1 MILRQ
6 RNAGQNT
13 QIRKNR
19 WRLAGLAELFV
30 LIFILILMPVK
41 GWAAAEMPDM
51 AMNGQSSITV
61 TLRDKQTDKPI
72 PGGTLELIQVASVKV
87 DNGFVF
93 VPTEAFAGEDFTF
106 DLSEGADLSAPSLAE
121 DINTYAE
128 NHSAKGVTQEIGSSG
143 ENAGKASFT
152 GLDLG
157 LYLMRET
164 KAADGYVK
172 ISPFLVT
179 IPQKTEE
186 GYVYEVDASPKAEKG
201 SEIPDITVDGPVIVK
216 SVVAT
221 EESSEDIPKNDTFT
235 FEFKRLDRTSPR
247 VVNTSGAVTAGGS
260 VVEQTAD
267 SIVLQLTGPGELTIG
282 TITFDEPGEYFYE
295 LSERPG
301 NDSHYTYDESRYWI
315 KYVVVLNSAGDRL
328 VLRETVVRLG
338 NATGE
343 IISETSVLES
353 PLKFENKYKPD
364 VTPTPT
370 PSVTP
375 TVTPEVTPSVTPSV
389 TPTVTPSVT
398 PTVTPEVTPSV
409 TPTVTPEVTPS
420 VTPSV
425 TPEVTPSITPS
436 VTPKATPSATPGVTP
451 SGGSGS
457 SSGGGGGSGSSSGKL
472 PQTGQLWWPVWVLCG
487 GGLLLLILGVFFVKR
502 SAGKKN

>member
-41 GWAAAEMPDM
+41 GWAAEMPDM

-267 SIVLQLTGPGELTIG
+267 SIVLQLTGPGELKIG

-375 TVTPEVTPSVTPSV
+375 TVTPEVTPSVTPTV
-389 TPTVTPSVT
+389 TPEVTPSVT

-457 SSGGGGGSGSSSGKL
+457 SSGGGSGSSSGKL